1 VLDVLDAPESPVA
14 ATWRGVLNRE
24 HRRLTIGLICVEF
37 MAGIQYLVVDAVMPR
52 VQKEIGGIAFYGAVF
67 GGYMVASL
75 VSIPLSG
82 RQADRDGPMRPLLIN
97 LAIFIGGTV
106 LCGLA
111 PTMPLLAAARLV
123 QGYGGGALYSL
134 AYGIMAKVYPAHMRP
149 RMVALL
155 TGVWVVSGVIGP
167 GFGTFVAQTAG
178 WRWAFLSVAP
188 LAVLSGA
195 LLLPSIRGISGS
207 GDELAR
213 MPLRWPLQLAAGC
226 ALVVAGLSTLAWP
239 GYIAAAA
246 GMVLVALSLRHV
258 LPPGTLTGRPGLPA
272 AVGGAFLLSLAFF
285 TADSFVPLVITG
297 VRGRSLTEAG
307 VVVTLVAVS
316 WSLATFWQARMIDR
330 FSYAWMVRVGSLI
343 LAGGTAVFALA
354 IAGAPLPIAY
364 AAWTIAGAGMG
375 IAFPTLF
382 IATMNRADAGEEA
395 GAVAARF
402 VSGRIGIVLGTGLAG
417 VAVGAARAAHAPL
430 GVGLWAVMG
439 LAVAGA
445 LAGSLLAP
453 LLDREEL
460 PAAQLGA

>member
-1 VLDVLDAPESPVA
+1 MA
-14 ATWRGVLNRE
+14 ATTWREVLNRE
-24 HRRLTIGLICVEF
+24 HLPLTIGLVCVEF
-37 MAGIQYLVVDAVMPR
+37 TAGIQYLVVDAVMPR
-52 VQKEIGGIAFYGAVF
+52 VQNEIGGIAFYGAVF
-67 GGYMVASL
+67 GGYMLAGL

-82 RQADRDGPMRPLLIN
+82 RQADREGPLRPFLTQ

-134 AYGIMAKVYPAHMRP
+134 AYGIMAKVYPAQMRP
-149 RMVALL
+149 RMVAVL

-167 GFGTFVAQTAG
+167 GYGTLVAQTVG

-188 LAVLSGA
+188 LAIFSGA
-195 LLLPSIRGISGS
+195 LLLPTIRGISGI
-207 GDELAR
+207 GDELAQ

-226 ALVVAGLSTLAWP
+226 ALVVAGLSALAWP
-239 GYIAAAA
+239 GYVA
-246 GMVLVALSLRHV
+246 GAIGTVLVAMSLRHV

-316 WSLATFWQARMIDR
+316 WSVATFWQTRMVDR
-330 FSYAWMVRVGSLI
+330 FSYAWMVRTGSLI

-354 IAGAPLPIAY
+354 MVGAPLPLAY
-364 AAWTIAGAGMG
+364 AAWTFAGAGMG

-382 IATMNRADAGEEA
+382 IATMNRAGAGEEA

-417 VAVGAARAAHAPL
+417 FAVGAAQAVHAPPGIGL
-430 GVGLWAVMG
+430 GAAMG

-445 LAGSLLAP
+445 LVGSLLAP

-460 PAAQLGA
+460 PAA

>member
-1 VLDVLDAPESPVA
+1 MLDTVDAPATPAE
-14 ATWRGVLNRE
+14 ATWRELLKRE
-24 HRRLTIGLICVEF
+24 HLRLTIGLVFVEF

-52 VQKEIGGIAFYGAVF
+52 VQREIGGIAFYGAVF

-82 RQADRDGPMRPLLIN
+82 RQADREGPRRPFAIN

-134 AYGIMAKVYPAHMRP
+134 AYGIMAKVYPAHLRP

-167 GFGTFVAQTAG
+167 GYGTLVAQTVG

-188 LAVLSGA
+188 LAVLAGA
-195 LLLPSIRGISGS
+195 LLLPAIRGIAGS

-239 GYIAAAA
+239 GYAAGAV
-246 GMVLVALSLRHV
+246 GMVLVAVSLRHV

-307 VVVTLVAVS
+307 IVVTLVAVS
-316 WSLATFWQARMIDR
+316 WSLATFWQARMVDR
-330 FSYAWMVRVGSLI
+330 FSYAWMVRTGSLI

-354 IAGAPLPIAY
+354 IAGAPLPLAY

-382 IATMNRADAGEEA
+382 LATMDRAGAGEEA

-402 VSGRIGIVLGTGLAG
+402 VSGRIGIVLGTGLGG

-430 GVGLWAVMG
+430 GIGLAAAMG

-445 LAGSLLAP
+445 LVAALLAP
-453 LLDREEL
+453 VLDRKEQ
-460 PAAQLGA
+460 PAA

>member
-1 VLDVLDAPESPVA
+1 VV
-14 ATWRGVLNRE
+14 TWREVLNRE
-24 HRRLTIGLICVEF
+24 RLRLTIGLVGMEF
-37 MAGIQYLVVDAVMPR
+37 MAGIQYLVVTAVMPR

-67 GGYMVASL
+67 GGYMLASL

-82 RQADRDGPMRPLLIN
+82 RQADRDGPAKPFLTN
-97 LAIFIGGTV
+97 LAIFAAGTV

-111 PTMPLLAAARLV
+111 PSMPFLAAARVV

-134 AYGIMAKVYPAHMRP
+134 AYGIMAKIYPAHIRP

-155 TGVWVVSGVIGP
+155 TGTWVVSGIIGP
-167 GFGTFVAQTAG
+167 AYGTLIAQSVG
-178 WRWAFLSVAP
+178 WRWAFLTVVP
-188 LAVLSGA
+188 LAALSGM

-226 ALVVAGLSTLAWP
+226 TLAVAGLSALTWP
-239 GYIAAAA
+239 GYAAAA
-246 GMVLVALSLRHV
+246 IGMLLVALSLRHV

-297 VRGRSLTEAG
+297 VRGRSLLEAG
-307 VVVTLVAVS
+307 LVVTLVSVS
-316 WSLATFWQARMIDR
+316 WSVATFWQARMVDR
-330 FSYAWMVRVGSLI
+330 FSYAWMMRTGSLI

-354 IAGAPLPIAY
+354 LVGLPLPLAY
-364 AAWTIAGAGMG
+364 GAWTIAGAGMG

-382 IATMNRADAGEEA
+382 LATMNSAGAGEEA

-417 VAVGAARAAHAPL
+417 VAVGAAQAAHAPL
-430 GVGLWAVMG
+430 AVGLGAAMA

-445 LAGSLLAP
+445 LIGSLLAP
-453 LLDREEL
+453 LLDRTEAVA
-460 PAAQLGA
+460 PG

>member
-1 VLDVLDAPESPVA
+1 VPAAPAA
-14 ATWRGVLNRE
+14 ATTTWRQVLNRE
-24 HRRLTIGLICVEF
+24 HLPLTIGLVFLEF
-37 MAGIQYLVVDAVMPR
+37 MSGIQYLVVDAVMPR
-52 VQKEIGGIAFYGAVF
+52 VQKEIGGIGFYGAVF
-67 GGYMVASL
+67 GGYMLAGL

-82 RQADRDGPMRPLLIN
+82 RQADRMGPLRPFVTH
-97 LAIFIGGTV
+97 LAIFIGGTL
-106 LCGLA
+106 LCALA

-134 AYGIMAKVYPAHMRP
+134 AYGILAKVYPAHMRP

-155 TGVWVVSGVIGP
+155 TVVWVVSGVIGP
-167 GFGTFVAQTAG
+167 GYGTLVAQTVG

-188 LAVLSGA
+188 LAILSGA
-195 LLLPSIRGISGS
+195 LLVPNIRGISGS
-207 GDELAR
+207 GDELAK

-226 ALVVAGLSTLAWP
+226 ALVLAGLSTLAWP
-239 GYIAAAA
+239 GFIAGAV
-246 GMVLVALSLRHV
+246 GIVLVAMSLRHV

-307 VVVTLVAVS
+307 VVVSLVAVS
-316 WSLATFWQARMIDR
+316 WSVATVWQARVVDR
-330 FSYAWMVRVGSLI
+330 FSYAWMVRTGSLI

-354 IAGAPLPIAY
+354 IVGAPLPLAY

-382 IATMNRADAGEEA
+382 IATMNRAGAGEEA

-417 VAVGAARAAHAPL
+417 VAVGATQAMHAPL
-430 GVGLWAVMG
+430 GIGLGAAMG

-445 LAGSLLAP
+445 LVGSLLAP

-460 PAAQLGA
+460 PVASP

>member
-1 VLDVLDAPESPVA
+1 MPAAPAAA
-14 ATWRGVLNRE
+14 ATTWREVLNRE
-24 HRRLTIGLICVEF
+24 HLPLTIGLVCLEF

-52 VQKEIGGIAFYGAVF
+52 VQKEIGGLAFYGAVF
-67 GGYMVASL
+67 GGYMLAGL

-82 RQADRDGPMRPLLIN
+82 RRADREGPLRPFLTH

-134 AYGIMAKVYPAHMRP
+134 AYGIMAKAYPAHMRP

-155 TGVWVVSGVIGP
+155 TAVWVVSGVVGP
-167 GFGTFVAQTAG
+167 GYGTFVAQTVG

-188 LAVLSGA
+188 LAILSGV
-195 LLLPSIRGISGS
+195 LLLPSIRGIPGS

-239 GYIAAAA
+239 GFIVGAV
-246 GMVLVALSLRHV
+246 GMVLVAMSLRHV

-272 AVGGAFLLSLAFF
+272 AVGGSFLLSLAFF

-307 VVVTLVAVS
+307 VVVTLVSVS
-316 WSLATFWQARMIDR
+316 WSVATVWQARMVDR
-330 FSYAWMVRVGSLI
+330 FSYAWMVRTGSLI

-354 IAGAPLPIAY
+354 IVGAPLPLGY

-382 IATMNRADAGEEA
+382 IATMNRAGAGEEA

-417 VAVGAARAAHAPL
+417 VAVGATQAAHAPL
-430 GVGLWAVMG
+430 GIGLGAAMG

-445 LAGSLLAP
+445 LVGSLLAP

-460 PAAQLGA
+460 PAA